1 MKTRFIRVCTIR
13 TSAEVL
19 VLVLVAESEPL
30 STHSGSVW
38 VLALALI
45 SLKIGTE
52 PRLEVV
58 LETNQFW

>member
-19 VLVLVAESEPL
+19 VLVLVAESEPFK
-30 STHSGSVW
+30 TQSGSVW
-38 VLALALI
+38 VLAISLV
-45 SLKIGTE
+45 SLKIETE

-58 LETNQFW
+58 L